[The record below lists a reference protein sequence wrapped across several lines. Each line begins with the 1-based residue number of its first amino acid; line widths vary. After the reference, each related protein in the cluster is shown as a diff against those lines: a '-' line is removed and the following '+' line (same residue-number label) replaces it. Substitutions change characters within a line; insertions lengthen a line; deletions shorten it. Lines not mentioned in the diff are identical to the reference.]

1 MLNKELK
8 RTTEPKAQH
17 KYKKKPP
24 KKNESN
30 THLEEVAMQR
40 K

>member
-17 KYKKKPP
+17 KYKKKPL
-24 KKNESN
+24 KNQGSIS
-30 THLEEVAMQR
+30 HLEAAAMQR